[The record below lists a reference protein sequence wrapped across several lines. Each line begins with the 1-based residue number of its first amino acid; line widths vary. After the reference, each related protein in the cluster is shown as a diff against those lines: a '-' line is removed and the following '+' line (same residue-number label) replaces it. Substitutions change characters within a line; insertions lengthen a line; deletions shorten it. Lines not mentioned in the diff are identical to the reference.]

1 MEAGYSRVRK
11 PLNKVRVHDLA
22 RLTAP
27 SDGYIERSR
36 NLNNFVLLSRYAWR
50 RFVLA
55 CCAHR
60 LTAALAV
67 VFYCLV
73 ATASPARAEAGTDQD
88 RWEFSGSA
96 YLWAAGVKGT
106 DAAGDDIDVS
116 FSDVLE
122 DLDGGLMGILAA
134 HKGSWTLLA
143 DVLYLSIHQE
153 TSSTAN
159 IIGIPAKL
167 DVDVKLKGF
176 VSTFGVA
183 YRVIDDD
190 MTSIDLLVGARYF
203 KLDLDFDADVGAS
216 KIKYSDSEDALDGI
230 IGAQAKIALSERW
243 YLSGYADVGA
253 GDSKLTWQ
261 VWPGVGYRFENV
273 DAVAGYR
280 HLKWETD
287 DGDTIDDLSFSGPTV
302 GVKFRF

>member
-1 MEAGYSRVRK
+1 MAQTEITTRKLNYFELVSRSTWKQV
-11 PLNKVRVHDLA
+11 LLA
-22 RLTAP
+22 SRLQCLTTGLA
-27 SDGYIERSR
+27 
-36 NLNNFVLLSRYAWR
+36 FVL
-50 RFVLA
+50 
-55 CCAHR
+55 CC
-60 LTAALAV
+60 
-67 VFYCLV
+67 FS
-73 ATASPARAEAGTDQD
+73 ATALGADAGSDQNG
-88 RWEFSGSA
+88 WKFSGA
-96 YLWAAGVKGT
+96 VYLWAAGVEGT
-106 DAAGDDIDVS
+106 DAAGDEIDVS

-122 DLDGGLMGILAA
+122 DLDGGLMGLLAA
-134 HKGSWTLLA
+134 HKGGWTLLA

-159 IIGIPAKL
+159 LIGIPAKL

-216 KIKYSDSEDALDGI
+216 KVKYSDSEDALDGI
-230 IGAQAKIALSERW
+230 IGAQAKIALSDRW

-287 DGDTIDDLSFSGPTV
+287 DGDTIDDLSFKGPTL

>member
-1 MEAGYSRVRK
+1 MEAGRSRVRR
-11 PLNKVRVHDLA
+11 PLNKVRVLEPMTVRDGHFDKTRDPKGIDLFIRPGLRQLPVA
-22 RLTAP
+22 DHIQRLIT
-27 SDGYIERSR
+27 
-36 NLNNFVLLSRYAWR
+36 
-50 RFVLA
+50 
-55 CCAHR
+55 
-60 LTAALAV
+60 ALA
-67 VFYCLV
+67 LV
-73 ATASPARAEAGTDQD
+73 LCCFSTTILAADAGSDQNG
-88 RWEFSGSA
+88 WKFSGAA
-96 YLWAAGVKGT
+96 YLWAAGVEGT
-106 DAAGDDIDVS
+106 DAAGDEIDVS

-134 HKGSWTLLA
+134 HKGRWTLLA

-159 IIGIPAKL
+159 LIGIPAKL

-216 KIKYSDSEDALDGI
+216 KVKYSDSEDALDGI
-230 IGAQAKIALSERW
+230 IGAQAKIALSDRW

-287 DGDTIDDLSFSGPTV
+287 DGDTIDDLSFKGPTL